1 MEDSLVVD
9 VRATLRAATPA
20 RGAGRAGKAFTGH
33 GLLPALQRMDVKRRI
48 ECGVLAIGALLIT
61 TAYILVP
68 LVTALYFIIHTVF
81 VAFSIGLALLT
92 ELALM
97 ITYVIRRTET
107 PVEKN
112 ESLSR

>member
-9 VRATLRAATPA
+9 VRGSIKAATPA
-20 RGAGRAGKAFTGH
+20 TGPGHAGKAFTGH
-33 GLLPALQRMDVKRRI
+33 GLPRALRRLDLKSRI

-68 LVTALYFIIHTVF
+68 LVTALYSMIHTVL

-92 ELALM
+92 EVALM
-97 ITYVIRRTET
+97 ITYVIRRTGT
-107 PVEKN
+107 PAEKTKV
-112 ESLSR
+112 